1 MTYLIVKMGDISI
14 DDMHDLINEIN
25 KRNVNDRIR
34 LTVIRG
40 KEKFSMNLTLEK
52 APEML
57 GGY

>member
-34 LTVIRG
+34 LTVIHG